1 MIILQADFFGII
13 FLYILLKVFIKSQEF
28 KLNDFIVDEVSSNHD
43 DKATELEP
51 TELLPADGQF
61 ESPDN

>member
-51 TELLPADGQF
+51 TKLLPVDGQF
-61 ESPDN
+61 ENPDN